1 MGTASGDSGSFLV
14 RACACENHAGN
25 FSEKTQVFL
34 IRVHVSQRKC
44 FLITVAENSND

>member
-25 FSEKTQVFL
+25 FSEKNTSL
-34 IRVHVSQRKC
+34 SDKSPC
-44 FLITVAENSND
+44 FTKEMLFNHCG